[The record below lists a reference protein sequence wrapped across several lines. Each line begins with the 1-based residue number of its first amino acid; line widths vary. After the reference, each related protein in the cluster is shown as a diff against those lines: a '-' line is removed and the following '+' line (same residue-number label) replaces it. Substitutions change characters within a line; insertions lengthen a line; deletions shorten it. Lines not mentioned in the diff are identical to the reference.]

1 MSSVFLI
8 SAVLSFFGG
17 VLALAVA
24 VLRSLMDGYW
34 TPAKLG
40 GALNFLFGIDSYSVR
55 AIPWPEVQDVVLF
68 VLAQPLWVSLFVLAL
83 LFGFLSKVTSAP
95 SRAP

>member
-17 VLALAVA
+17 ILALAVA
-24 VLRSLMDGYW
+24 VLRSFMDGYW
-34 TPAKLG
+34 TPARVG
-40 GALNFLFGIDSYSVR
+40 GALYFLFGIDSYSVR
-55 AIPWPEVQDVVLF
+55 AIPWPEVQDVLLF

-83 LFGFLSKVTSAP
+83 LLAFLSKVTSAP
-95 SRAP
+95 SRGP